1 MNLFYK
7 LIFHFDRSFS
17 GKGRKQLLWLT
28 SGVAILFFLGAI
40 FSWLLPLGGTII
52 EESSSVAGDEPSMS
66 RLYLLWNVF
75 IDTGN
80 LINVPTQWQLFA
92 FLFSLCG
99 VVFFGG
105 VLVSVVSNL
114 LERRVERFRNGEVV
128 YPMKD
133 HLVIIGFDFVV
144 LSLIRQLCMDKRH
157 KHRYILVQTMNPAVD
172 VRRRIMTDVS
182 DADGQRIVI
191 IHGRRNAQEDLENLS
206 I

>member
-52 EESSSVAGDEPSMS
+52 EESTSAVGDEPSMS

-92 FLFSLCG
+92 FLCAVSCFSA
-99 VVFFGG
+99 VF
-105 VLVSVVSNL
+105 L
-114 LERRVERFRNGEVV
+114 FRW
-128 YPMKD
+128 YP
-133 HLVIIGFDFVV
+133 ICWSAG
-144 LSLIRQLCMDKRH
+144 
-157 KHRYILVQTMNPAVD
+157 
-172 VRRRIMTDVS
+172 
-182 DADGQRIVI
+182 
-191 IHGRRNAQEDLENLS
+191 
-206 I
+206 